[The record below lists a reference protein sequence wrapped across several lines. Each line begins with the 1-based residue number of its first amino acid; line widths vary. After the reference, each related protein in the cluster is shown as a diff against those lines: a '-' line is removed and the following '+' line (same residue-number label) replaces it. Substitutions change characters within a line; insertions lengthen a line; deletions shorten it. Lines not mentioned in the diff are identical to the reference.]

1 MSDVTF
7 RIPYVCTLDTLA
19 SAAKSEHPR
28 RHSHDDRSDDV
39 AELVW
44 RSRDFPQGKP
54 VYLEG
59 CVMLKVRTALLTL
72 GLLLVAP
79 IIASAGDNER
89 SRSDAE
95 ITARVKTA
103 LIRNDETKARQ
114 INVET
119 ENGIVQLSGF
129 VDSEQMKSAAAATAQ
144 SVSGVQEVRNDL
156 MVREGGERTAGRATD
171 DTVIAAKVKSE
182 LAADSGLGTASNVNV
197 EVRRGVV
204 QLSGFVASVEQ
215 KQEAEEI
222 ARRVAGVTEVQNS
235 ISVEPPR

>member
-1 MSDVTF
+1 MRDSERRVISLSVVLLSAVPDLRQVNITSWNWRQAPEISF
-7 RIPYVCTLDTLA
+7 RG
-19 SAAKSEHPR
+19 R
-28 RHSHDDRSDDV
+28 
-39 AELVW
+39 
-44 RSRDFPQGKP
+44 FP
-54 VYLEG
+54 VEG
-59 CVMLKVRTALLTL
+59 CAMSKISTAFLTLCLLLT
-72 GLLLVAP
+72 GP
-79 IIASAGDNER
+79 SIASAQDTDR

-129 VDSEQMKSAAAATAQ
+129 VDSEQMKSAATSTAR
-144 SVSGVQEVRNDL
+144 SVSGVQQVRNEL
-156 MVREGGERTAGRATD
+156 VVRQGGERSAGRATD

-182 LAADSGLGTASNVNV
+182 LAADAGLGTASNVNV

-204 QLSGFVASVEQ
+204 QLSGFVGSIEQ

-222 ARRVAGVTEVQNS
+222 ARKVAGVTDVRNS